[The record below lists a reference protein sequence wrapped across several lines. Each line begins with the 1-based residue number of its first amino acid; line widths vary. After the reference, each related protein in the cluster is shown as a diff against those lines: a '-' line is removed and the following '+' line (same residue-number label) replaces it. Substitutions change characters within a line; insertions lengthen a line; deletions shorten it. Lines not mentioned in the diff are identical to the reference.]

1 MTDTQEDNK
10 GEVFKKM
17 TREEE
22 DLMRDSKASHLATLC
37 RLPEVTR
44 RVSSGGPTDVHRA
57 DSERLL
63 IRLWM

>member
-22 DLMRDSKASHLATLC
+22 DLMRDSNRLATLC